1 MKRNFNKGQMS
12 LNKNVRLAAPTLRKL
27 LHIPEQVPRFAQIS
41 FTNYCN
47 LSCKMCI
54 RNYIDVEHR
63 HMRWNDFKRVIDK
76 LDGVEQISL
85 AGMGE
90 SLTHPR
96 FFDAVKYCKERGFR
110 VQLTTNAL
118 LLGKSGMMEALIQSE
133 MDNISFSIESV
144 DNNHN
149 MGHGNA
155 EVVTNIERFIDLKRT
170 LGSKTPKVIL
180 QPILFSDRVKDVY
193 DIIKWGA
200 EKGVDRINVVRVDLR
215 FVPNMRRPSMSEEK
229 QIFQEFKKLRKKYNI
244 RVDCLQDQI
253 FEGLKGFA
261 YRHLKRLLRF
271 DTWCYRF
278 QDFIYVN
285 VNGNVH
291 PCCLSE
297 EQIMGNLL
305 EQGLDKIWSGRR
317 FNYLRRNQNKFAYCR
332 GCDFLS
338 LKQVA

>member
-1 MKRNFNKGQMS
+1 MP
-12 LNKNVRLAAPTLRKL
+12 LNMNVRFAASTLRKL
-27 LHIPEQVPRFAQIS
+27 LHIPERVPKFVQIS

-47 LSCKMCI
+47 LSCRMCI
-54 RNYIDVEHR
+54 RNYIDVDRR
-63 HMRWNDFKRVIDK
+63 HMHWHDFKRIVDK
-76 LDGVEQISL
+76 LDGVDQISL

-96 FFDAVKYCKERGFR
+96 FFDAVKYCNERGFK
-110 VQLTTNAL
+110 VQLTSNAL
-118 LLGKSGMMEALIQSE
+118 LLGKNGIMEALIQSKL
-133 MDNISFSIESV
+133 DYISFSIESV
-144 DNNHN
+144 ENNHE
-149 MGHGNA
+149 MGHGNSK
-155 EVVTNIERFIDLKRT
+155 VVSNIERFIKLKRM

-180 QPILFSDRVKDVY
+180 QPILFKDRVKDVY

-200 EKGVDRINVVRVDLR
+200 EKGADRINVVRVDLR

-305 EQGLDKIWSGRR
+305 EQGLDKIWNGRR